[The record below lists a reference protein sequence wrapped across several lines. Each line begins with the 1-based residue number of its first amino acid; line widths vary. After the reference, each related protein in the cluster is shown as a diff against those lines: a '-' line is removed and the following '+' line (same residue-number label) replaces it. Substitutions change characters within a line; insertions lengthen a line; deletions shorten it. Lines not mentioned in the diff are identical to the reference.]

1 MKTQLFFTG
10 LVLVAVL
17 IGVSSCERAD
27 ELPIPDLAGIYIGPF
42 STSVSLKNSTVK
54 NSILGN
60 GVAEVTHIDDK
71 TFLIH
76 CYGDEIDTTF
86 MLDVYENNSEYLAC
100 QVGSEFQQEYGH
112 TKGAQHMG
120 HMRYPQTEWMHHL
133 ADDHEDDDKH
143 FGEFNMEDGF
153 FMFSFRMVEGFT
165 PYFLN
170 FQGVKD

>member
-1 MKTQLFFTG
+1 MTIVVKCNIFVDLRILSILLG
-10 LVLVAVL
+10 LAILLSGCEKKFDEYYKVPDDL
-17 IGVSSCERAD
+17 IGT
-27 ELPIPDLAGIYIGPF
+27 I
-42 STSVSLKNSTVK
+42 
-54 NSILGN
+54 
-60 GVAEVTHIDDK
+60 
-71 TFLIH
+71 
-76 CYGDEIDTTF
+76 
-86 MLDVYENNSEYLAC
+86 LDVLEEEGDYTQFIKSVELVEFDDVLGKTGNFTVFAPNDDAF
-100 QVGSEFQQEYGH
+100 SEFQQEYGH